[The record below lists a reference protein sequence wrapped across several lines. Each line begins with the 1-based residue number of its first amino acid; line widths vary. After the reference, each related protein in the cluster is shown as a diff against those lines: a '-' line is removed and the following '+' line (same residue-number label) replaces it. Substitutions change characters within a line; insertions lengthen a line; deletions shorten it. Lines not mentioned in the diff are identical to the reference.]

1 MKATDKWLECG
12 QAGQVRYRVVR
23 LAKPRGRVLVLP
35 GFGEAIEKYE
45 AATQHLSA
53 NRLES
58 LVIDWPGQ
66 GLSRQGLSRQGLSRQ
81 GLSRQGLSRQGL
93 SRQGLSRQGLSQ
105 EGLSD
110 EKSAKYPTLVHS
122 RGFDG
127 HLEAITRAAKREG
140 FMDGAM
146 PLFVLGHS
154 MGGHLALR
162 LLAGLSTRLSKDAA
176 LRGVIIV
183 APMIMP
189 PVFKFL
195 PAPLIVLIARVFC
208 LLGLGRFPIKGSE
221 YEGRPVRFNPDNPL
235 TRCPDGYAVQLNC
248 WQSNPASKSTT
259 PSWGWLHTAYASCR
273 TTTANASWMKALGI
287 KSLGMKSL
295 DCPIQAHIA
304 EDERIVSAAHT
315 SRYLPLIAGIELHS
329 YKDARHELL
338 MELPEVRDSIWQRI
352 DTFIARN
359 LPQ

>member
-1 MKATDKWLECG
+1 MKATDKWLEC
-12 QAGQVRYRVVR
+12 GQVRYRVVR

-66 GLSRQGLSRQGLSRQ
+66 GLSRQGLSRQGLS
-81 GLSRQGLSRQGL
+81 
-93 SRQGLSRQGLSQ
+93 Q

-110 EKSAKYPTLVHS
+110 GKSAKYPTLVHS

-162 LLAGLSTRLSKDAA
+162 LLARLSARSSKDAA

-208 LLGLGRFPIKGSE
+208 LLGLGCFPIKGSE

-273 TTTANASWMKALGI
+273 TTTANLSWMKSLGI
-287 KSLGMKSL
+287 KSLGTKAL
-295 DCPIQAHIA
+295 DCPVQAHIA

-315 SRYLPLIAGIELHS
+315 SRYLPLISGIELHS